1 MRLAKRALSVR
12 HHEILCNKM
21 RESSKSALYSKI
33 RPDTRWQSSWYLTN
47 VDPRNIRTLTRFR
60 LRNHRLAIET
70 GSWFNIDNNY
80 RNCLNCDELEDEEH
94 FVLHCRNYMDLQNK
108 YIFLDNN
115 RPDNLVTIL
124 NSECKRTLDNLAI
137 YIRKA
142 QAIHQQVAEAWLE
155 LEMNELVDLRI
166 IAT

>member
-1 MRLAKRALSVR
+1 MYLNAGLKRTIEKLANQASKATF
-12 HHEILCNKM
+12 KM
-21 RESSKSALYSKI
+21 KS
-33 RPDTRWQSSWYLTN
+33 
-47 VDPRNIRTLTRFR
+47 
-60 LRNHRLAIET
+60 
-70 GSWFNIDNNY
+70 
-80 RNCLNCDELEDEEH
+80 
-94 FVLHCRNYMDLQNK
+94 LQNK

-115 RPDNLVTIL
+115 RPDNVVTIL

-166 IAT
+166 IVTWFIEWYLFI

>member
-1 MRLAKRALSVR
+1 MKIQKKLSA
-12 HHEILCNKM
+12 ITLDKM
-21 RESSKSALYSKI
+21 IQSEHTHPWVTY
-33 RPDTRWQSSWYLTN
+33 RPDTPRQSSWYLTN

-60 LRNHRLAIET
+60 LRNRLAIET
-70 GSWFNIDNNY
+70 GSWFNVDNNC

-142 QAIHQQVAEAWLE
+142 QAIHQRVAEAWLE

-166 IAT
+166 IVT